1 MSFQHKMSTKKI
13 AIPPFINL
21 NPNDNNL
28 RRILTG
34 FRSNLLSTLARYP
47 NLKVLSENF
56 EPKTDKGFKG
66 YIVNTS
72 FASVKGSIQILM
84 AINSHSKTIRTLSF
98 QEKESRLHRLEQKI
112 AGKIISTL
120 FGKRNADLPAY
131 QKLSQKGY
139 ESLLLAQYYAKKFTP
154 ADNDTAIG
162 HFNRASKD
170 NPNNSQALSGMAA
183 VEFQQYRYGVHS
195 YKKANQLRT
204 WLEKALELDAE
215 NVQAHT
221 IKALVAMYMDKD
233 FLSAGISFQ
242 NALELER
249 DYLNVLKEYVWF
261 LLAIGQDREAIKAI
275 DKALEYDPISVD
287 LLTTKADIYRY
298 REDYEEA
305 LKWYEKAY
313 DYNTSYSRSVEGM
326 VACYTNL
333 GDKNNAYRFLEIYS
347 RRSANEF
354 FAHRVSC
361 EVAAHFKDDSL
372 FGRSLKALESYQ
384 KMHPQAD
391 LSSDLMT
398 VYALTEP
405 EKALSYLEKAFKNGV
420 GLVSIIR
427 YPYLKKLWDTPTY
440 TELISQLQLDISLEE
455 LKSSQSRL
463 LHIKSEGTETFT
475 IARGLF
481 AFAKAGG
488 NYTEIH
494 YIQNGRL
501 TTQLLRLKLNA
512 LDNQLEGDFF
522 KRIHNSFLVNIQQP
536 ELELQGNAHKAK
548 LVLNKFGVNLPVS
561 RAVYKELK

>member
-1 MSFQHKMSTKKI
+1 MH
-13 AIPPFINL
+13 
-21 NPNDNNL
+21 
-28 RRILTG
+28 RILTG

-66 YIVNTS
+66 YIINTS

-84 AINSHSKTIRTLSF
+84 AINKDSKTIGTLSF

-112 AGKIISTL
+112 TDKITSIL
-120 FGKRNADLPAY
+120 FGKRKTELPTY

-139 ESLLLAQYYAKKFTP
+139 ESLLLAQYYTKKFTP
-154 ADNDTAIG
+154 ADNDTAIV
-162 HFNRASKD
+162 HFNNALKD
-170 NPNNSQALSGMAA
+170 NPNNSQALSGVAA
-183 VEFQQYRYGVHS
+183 VEFQQYRYGVHN
-195 YKKANQLRT
+195 YKKANQLRN

-221 IKALVAMYMDKD
+221 IRALVAMYMDKD
-233 FLSAGISFQ
+233 FFSAGISFQ

-249 DYLNVLKEYVWF
+249 DYVDVLKEYAWF
-261 LLAIGQDREAIKAI
+261 LLAISQDREAIKSI
-275 DKALEYDPISVD
+275 EKALEYDPISVD
-287 LLTTKADIYRY
+287 LLTTRADIYRY
-298 REDYEEA
+298 REDYKEA

-313 DYNTSYSRSVEGM
+313 NYNTSYSRSVEGM
-326 VACYTNL
+326 ITCHTNL
-333 GDKNNAYRFLEIYS
+333 DDKNNAYRFLEIYS

-354 FAHRVSC
+354 FVHRVGC
-361 EVAAHFKDDSL
+361 EVATHFKDDSL
-372 FGRSLKALESYQ
+372 FERSLKALEYYQ
-384 KMHPQAD
+384 KSHPQAD

-405 EKALSYLEKAFKNGV
+405 EKALPYLERAFKNGV

-427 YPYLKKLWDTPTY
+427 YPYLKKLWDTKSY
-440 TELISQLQLDISLEE
+440 KESLAQLQLDISLEE
-455 LKSSQSRL
+455 LKGSQSRL

-481 AFAKAGG
+481 AFSKAEG

-494 YIQNGRL
+494 YIQKGKL

-512 LDNQLEGDFF
+512 LDNQLEDDFF
-522 KRIHNSFLVNIQQP
+522 KRIHNSYLVNMRQP
-536 ELELQGNAHKAK
+536 ELELQGNAHKAT
-548 LVLNKFGVNLPVS
+548 LVLKKFGVTLPVS
-561 RAVYKELK
+561 RTVYKELK